1 MKSTHK
7 TIYRQIRQHSK
18 FLEER
23 NGGSKKVNNNKNKNG
38 IRETRGPEIRL
49 KVTD

>member
-1 MKSTHK
+1 MESTPK
-7 TIYRQIRQHSK
+7 KIYSQLRQHSK